1 MIEKFIAL
9 RRSPHKEAATQ
20 ATHSVAE
27 SRTVMVEAAQ
37 QPNTTEQLEHIG
49 LEVLDPCEHNA
60 DGDNSLWPLCY
71 LDAYVIE
78 ADDPQVARKARKM
91 LEPDYMIVPNAELA
105 LAAQARGRLYQR
117 LPKTTFARGRMP
129 AALRWPMRSPFAARE
144 RSSASWIQVWMRT
157 TLNCGAR

>member
-105 LAAQARGRLYQR
+105 LAAPARGRLYQR
-117 LPKTTFARGRMP
+117 LPKRRSHVAGCQRRCAGPCAVHSRPGNARLHLGYR
-129 AALRWPMRSPFAARE
+129 
-144 RSSASWIQVWMRT
+144 
-157 TLNCGAR
+157 CGCGPH